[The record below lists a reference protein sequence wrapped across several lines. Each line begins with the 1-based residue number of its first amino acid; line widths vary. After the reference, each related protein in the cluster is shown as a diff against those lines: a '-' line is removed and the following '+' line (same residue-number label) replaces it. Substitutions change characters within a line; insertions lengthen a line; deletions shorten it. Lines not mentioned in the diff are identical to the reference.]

1 MNPLMGLNK
10 SKGPSDKSSSSVRKH
25 KSKSRDRHAD
35 KRSTSSRPSSSSNA
49 SSAHGSIK
57 TSLKSPRSIS
67 ETVPPQKR
75 IFSEEEERNCTSS
88 GGKQQKS
95 KTFVI
100 PQIIVTRASTDLG
113 IAPEED
119 VQKTIRDQMDYGPYY
134 RHRNPSTV
142 DAYTKTQPEAPK
154 TKSFV

>member
-1 MNPLMGLNK
+1 MNPLMGLSK
-10 SKGPSDKSSSSVRKH
+10 SKGSSGKSSSSIRKT
-25 KSKSRDRHAD
+25 KSKSQDRHAD
-35 KRSTSSRPSSSSNA
+35 RSTSSRPSSSSNT
-49 SSAHGSIK
+49 SSIHGSIK

-67 ETVPPQKR
+67 ET
-75 IFSEEEERNCTSS
+75 
-88 GGKQQKS
+88 GKQHKS

-113 IAPEED
+113 IPPEEEG
-119 VQKTIRDQMDYGPYY
+119 QKTIRDKMDYGPYY

-154 TKSFV
+154 PKSFL

>member
-67 ETVPPQKR
+67 ET
-75 IFSEEEERNCTSS
+75 
-88 GGKQQKS
+88 GKQQKS